1 VDLSRI
7 PAQPKPGLINVLI
20 EIPGGSKNKY
30 EFDKELEAF
39 ALDRVLYSSVQYP
52 YDYGFVPNTLADDG
66 DPLDGMVIIDEPTF
80 PGCVIAA
87 RPIGMLEMIDGGDR
101 DEKILCVPDKD
112 PRYAA
117 VKSLKDLAP
126 HRLEEIAEF
135 FRTYKNLEKKVT
147 EIRGW
152 QDVEQ
157 VLPLVEKCIKAGRE
171 KTT

>member
-7 PAQPKPGLINVLI
+7 PAQPEPGLINVLI

-30 EFDKELEAF
+30 EFDKDLNAF
-39 ALDRVLYSSVQYP
+39 ILDRVLFSSVKYP

-66 DPLDGMVIIDEPTF
+66 DPLDGIVLMDEPTF

-101 DEKILCVPDKD
+101 DEKILCVPAED
-112 PRYAA
+112 PRY
-117 VKSLKDLAP
+117 KQITSIKNISE

-135 FRTYKNLEKKVT
+135 FRTYKNLEKKET
-147 EIRGW
+147 QILGW
-152 QDVEQ
+152 KDVDQ
-157 VLPLVEKCIKAGRE
+157 VMPLVEECIKAGQ
-171 KTT
+171 K

>member
-1 VDLSRI
+1 
-7 PAQPKPGLINVLI
+7 
-20 EIPGGSKNKY
+20 
-30 EFDKELEAF
+30 
-39 ALDRVLYSSVQYP
+39 
-52 YDYGFVPNTLADDG
+52 
-66 DPLDGMVIIDEPTF
+66 
-80 PGCVIAA
+80 
-87 RPIGMLEMIDGGDR
+87 
-101 DEKILCVPDKD
+101 
-112 PRYAA
+112 